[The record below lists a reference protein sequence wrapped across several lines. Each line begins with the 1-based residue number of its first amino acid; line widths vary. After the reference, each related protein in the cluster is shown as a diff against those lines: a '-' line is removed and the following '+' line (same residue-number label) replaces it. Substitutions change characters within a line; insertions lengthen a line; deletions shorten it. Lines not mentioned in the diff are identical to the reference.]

1 MANARTPPRLRSQSS
16 GKSTA
21 PAQTLSAEAVLDAL
35 KMILI
40 GAPLNEVLTTVIR
53 LIEARS
59 VGMTCSIFLLD
70 DDGLHLHYAAAP
82 NLPEAYLAGTDGACI
97 GPNSGSCGT
106 AAYSR
111 QPVFVSDILSDPKWA
126 DYREIAR
133 QSGLRA
139 AWSSPIMSNDNTVL
153 GTFCMYYREVRS
165 PGPDEVQLIDYASR
179 IAGIAIERDRSQSA
193 LQQSYRELR
202 QIIDFLPQLVNVLDA
217 EGNLLQSNR
226 MMDDYSGRT
235 LTDTQRVG
243 TEERIQR
250 DFHPDDLERFRSDR
264 RKGFSKA
271 AAFEIEGRLLGKD
284 GRHRWFLFRYNPL
297 RNDEGRITRWFTTAT
312 DIEDRKHAEL
322 RMHNEN
328 LALREEIDRSS
339 MYEAIVGSSE
349 PLQELLSQIDK
360 VAPTDSTVLILG
372 ETGTGKELIAS
383 AIHKR
388 SKRSASAFIRVNCGA
403 IPGSLILSELFGH
416 EKGAFTG
423 ALQQRTGRFES
434 ADGGTIFLDEVGE
447 LSAET
452 QVALLRVLQEQQFE
466 RVGGSRLI
474 SVDTRV
480 VAATNGDLETA
491 VSAGKFR
498 EDLFYR
504 LNVFPIHVPPLR
516 DRRDDIPLL
525 VEYLVERYAKRVGKR
540 IRHVK
545 KRTLA
550 ILQAYD
556 WPGNVRELQNVVERA
571 VILCEGETF
580 SVDETWLHPKSE
592 RRVFRPGV
600 LADEKKESADRERKA
615 IEAALAEC
623 QGRVSGPHGAA
634 AILGIPHQ
642 TLESKIVSL
651 GIDKSRFKVK
661 PSKRRSD

>member
-1 MANARTPPRLRSQSS
+1 MANARTPTRLRSQSS

-40 GAPLNEVLTTVIR
+40 GAPLNEVLTTIVR
-53 LIEARS
+53 LIEAHS
-59 VGMTCSIFLLD
+59 VGMFCSIFLLD
-70 DDGLHLHYAAAP
+70 EDGLHLRYAAAP
-82 NLPEAYLAGTDGACI
+82 NLPEAYRAGTDGACI

-106 AAYSR
+106 AAHSR

-126 DYREIAR
+126 GYREIAR

-139 AWSSPIMSNDNTVL
+139 SWSSPILSHDNTVL
-153 GTFCMYYREVRS
+153 GTFCIYYRDVRS

-193 LQQSYRELR
+193 LQQAYRELR
-202 QIIDFLPQLVNVLDA
+202 QVIDFLPQHVVVLDA

-226 MMDDYSGRT
+226 MMDDYSGRP
-235 LTDTQRVG
+235 LAETQRVG
-243 TEERIQR
+243 TEERIKR
-250 DFHPDDLERFRSDR
+250 DFHPDDVARFRSER
-264 RKGFSKA
+264 REGFSKA
-271 AAFEIEGRLLGKD
+271 AAFEIEARLLGKA

-349 PLQELLSQIDK
+349 ALRKVLSQIDK

-383 AIHKR
+383 ALHKR
-388 SKRSASAFIRVNCGA
+388 SKRSARALIRVNCGA

-466 RVGGSRLI
+466 RVGGSRSI

-480 VAATNGDLETA
+480 VAATNRDLETA

-498 EDLFYR
+498 DDLFYR
-504 LNVFPIHVPPLR
+504 LNVFPIHVPSLR
-516 DRRDDIPLL
+516 ERRDDIPLL
-525 VEYLVERYAKRVGKR
+525 VEYLVERYAKRAGKR
-540 IRHVK
+540 IGHVK
-545 KRTLA
+545 KRTLD

-580 SVDETWLHPKSE
+580 SVDETWLHPTSG
-592 RRVFRPGV
+592 RRVRRPGV
-600 LADEKKESADRERKA
+600 FADEKKESAERERKA
-615 IEAALAEC
+615 IEVALAEC
-623 QGRVSGPHGAA
+623 QGRVSGPRGAA

-642 TLESKIVSL
+642 TLESKIASL
-651 GIDKSRFKVK
+651 GIDKRRFKV
-661 PSKRRSD
+661 PSRRGSSH